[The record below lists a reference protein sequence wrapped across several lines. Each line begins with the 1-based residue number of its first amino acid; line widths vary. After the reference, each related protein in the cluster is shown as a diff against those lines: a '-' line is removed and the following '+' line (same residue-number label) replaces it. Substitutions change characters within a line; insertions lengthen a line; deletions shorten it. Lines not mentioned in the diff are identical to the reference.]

1 MPGRRPKSGA
11 RGEPITGQ
19 SLPGAEAPDPGRITG
34 LQDFG
39 RELSLARQ
47 QAGLTIREVA
57 RASGIP
63 ASTVGDY
70 FAGRHL
76 PPVRQPELLTRVLAA
91 CGITDPEQAD
101 RAHVRLRWRGA
112 GRRAVR

>member
-1 MPGRRPKSGA
+1 VPKYL
-11 RGEPITGQ
+11 T
-19 SLPGAEAPDPGRITG
+19 PGRITG

-91 CGITDPEQAD
+91 CGVTDPEQAD
-101 RAHVRLRWRGA
+101 RWQEALTRIRRTPGRPRGRLCR
-112 GRRAVR
+112 

>member
-1 MPGRRPKSGA
+1 MRTGA
-11 RGEPITGQ
+11 GP
-19 SLPGAEAPDPGRITG
+19 APGRITG
-34 LQDFG
+34 LQDSG

-47 QAGLTIREVA
+47 QAALTIREVA

-76 PPVRQPELLTRVLAA
+76 PPVSQPELLTRVLAA
-91 CGITDPEQAD
+91 CGVTDPEQAD
-101 RAHVRLRWRGA
+101 RWQEALNRIRRTPGRPRGRLCR
-112 GRRAVR
+112 